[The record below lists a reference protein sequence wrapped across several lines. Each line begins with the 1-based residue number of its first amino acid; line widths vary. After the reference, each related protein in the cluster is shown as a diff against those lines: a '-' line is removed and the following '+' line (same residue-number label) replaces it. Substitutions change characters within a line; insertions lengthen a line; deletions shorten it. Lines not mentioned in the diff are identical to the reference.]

1 MSVDTAPPHP
11 SSAPTPV
18 PARDPIDDIIALA
31 MGTLPAPPPG
41 QQTALSGKPPE
52 VEVRIH
58 KDGLLIARCHA
69 SGIAPGRLF
78 VEIDPLNYPLNSHL
92 TLAFVN
98 PADRS
103 TNSAGLAGTVISR
116 TTRGIELRL
125 DPPTP

>member
-1 MSVDTAPPHP
+1 
-11 SSAPTPV
+11 
-18 PARDPIDDIIALA
+18 

-41 QQTALSGKPPE
+41 QQTALSGKSPE